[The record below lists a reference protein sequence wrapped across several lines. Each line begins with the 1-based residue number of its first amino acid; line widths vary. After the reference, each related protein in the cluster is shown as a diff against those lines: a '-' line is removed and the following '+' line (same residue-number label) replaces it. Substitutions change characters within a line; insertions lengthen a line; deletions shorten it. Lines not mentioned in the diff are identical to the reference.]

1 MKNPSLRE
9 ESREQ
14 LAEVIPVRQESSILD
29 WLESSGKLLAREGKD
44 EQLLNEEEEIS
55 ELMGTDDN
63 LYDDDDDDDD
73 ALVDDE

>member
-14 LAEVIPVRQESSILD
+14 LAEVIPVRQESSILE

-44 EQLLNEEEEIS
+44 DSLPNEEEEIT
-55 ELMGTDDN
+55 ELMGADDS

-73 ALVDDE
+73 VLVDDE